1 MFMEI
6 RQVEG
11 AKIGFSAN
19 DKYLFIPKKEKG
31 FVIYDLTKNT
41 LSEYFTNYNVFE
53 VLILSTNKFI
63 VTESHGRIGNI
74 FSNENNKINL
84 LKELPFYSVISV
96 KNNFAEIGVIKE
108 IEGFKSEWY
117 PFAAL
122 YDWQQDKILWQASY
136 NMFFF
141 GDYIIGRRF
150 NAPHRLNPLTGELL
164 WSFSFADFGK
174 VKDVFG
180 IEEAVS
186 VHSFNKAFTGVVGN
200 QLWVTLNTWQHL
212 VLDIDTGKQL
222 ALLGDI
228 YNYKETYE
236 GQYLA
241 GGGIIDAK
249 NNKIISLGNAMYREI
264 NCTTFEI
271 TFYDLREEFEKHS
284 VNSIGDII
292 IDEDYIYF
300 YDKKF
305 MGINQCCKVAV
316 LDRNSLKVVW
326 SYDFALLGSFPMQ
339 MEKTENNLFVL
350 DGNGTLHIFERENE

>member
-1 MFMEI
+1 MYKKI
-6 RQVEG
+6 NQIKDS
-11 AKIGFSAN
+11 KIGFSAN
-19 DKYLFIPKKEKG
+19 EEYLFAPKKEKG
-31 FVIYDLTKNT
+31 FMVYNLLDNKI
-41 LSEYFTNYNVFE
+41 SEYFTQYDVFE
-53 VLILSTNKFI
+53 IIILSKSEFV
-63 VTESHGRIGNI
+63 VTENYARIGDI
-74 FSNENNKINL
+74 YVIRDKTIIL
-84 LKELPFYSVISV
+84 QKELVTYSV
-96 KNNFAEIGVIKE
+96 KNIKSNFLEIGVTKE

-117 PFAAL
+117 PFTAL
-122 YDWQQDKILWQASY
+122 YDWQKDKILWQASY
-136 NMFFF
+136 DMFFF

-350 DGNGTLHIFERENE
+350 DGNSTLHIFEKENK